1 MSRPSRIV
9 LACSHAAQ
17 PRGRRTLPTP
27 TWAHTRSGPH
37 PLGVDVISRTLVA
50 PAARAR
56 DARMLMVAD
65 GLFDEFDVP
74 VIMVVRALSN
84 ARREL
89 HNAGVVPAPPELIGA
104 RARGLLLCAMAS

>member
-1 MSRPSRIV
+1 MSRSVASPWLVATPPS
-9 LACSHAAQ
+9 LADGEPC
-17 PRGRRTLPTP
+17 
-27 TWAHTRSGPH
+27 PH
-37 PLGVDVISRTLVA
+37 QLGDDVISRTFAA

-56 DARMLMVAD
+56 DARMLTVAD

-104 RARGLLLCAMAS
+104 RARGLLHGATAG

>member
-1 MSRPSRIV
+1 MISKT
-9 LACSHAAQ
+9 LA
-17 PRGRRTLPTP
+17 
-27 TWAHTRSGPH
+27 
-37 PLGVDVISRTLVA
+37 A

-56 DARMLMVAD
+56 DARMLTVAD

-89 HNAGVVPAPPELIGA
+89 HDAGVVPAPPELIGA
-104 RARGLLLCAMAS
+104 RARGLLLHAKAS